1 MRHRN
6 DIARWLLDPRAYR
19 LRYERV
25 SVSSATLVPETRDL
39 SGDDAWEVLKR
50 IGWGRLAKDAFK
62 RLRVADGFSHA
73 RSLAFMIA
81 LVAVEGLIG
90 IVGLASVLHKG
101 QVSTMIDA
109 AIRRTIPGPAGH
121 VLTTAVTQAHR
132 VAAGH
137 HYGALLF
144 GVLSA
149 LVVGTA
155 AMGQLE
161 RGLNRIYGVE
171 QDRSTLKK
179 YGLGFFFALSVG
191 TLVAA
196 AFVCLAFGRD
206 LFFSIHNHALTSVW
220 SVVRWPLGVGLIAIA
235 VTVLFRWSPRRR
247 QPRLSWLAF
256 GSGMAVFLW
265 GLSTIG
271 LGLFYGSSSS
281 FGETYGPLAG
291 VIALLVWSLLS
302 SISMFYGAAVA
313 AQLEALRTGEPTPQD
328 AQKVVDSDPASDP
341 SGEAVARDR

>member
-1 MRHRN
+1 M
-6 DIARWLLDPRAYR
+6 
-19 LRYERV
+19 
-25 SVSSATLVPETRDL
+25 SSATLVPETRGL
-39 SGDDAWEVLKR
+39 TGDDAWSVLKR
-50 IGWGRLAKDAFK
+50 TGWVRLAKDAFK
-62 RLRVADGFSHA
+62 RMRVADGFSHA
-73 RSLAFMIA
+73 RSLAFMIS
-81 LVAVEGLIG
+81 LVAIEGLIG

-101 QVSTMIDA
+101 GVSAAIDA
-109 AIRRTIPGPAGH
+109 TVRRTVPGPAGD

-144 GVLSA
+144 GVIGA
-149 LVVGTA
+149 LVVGTT

-171 QDRSTLKK
+171 QDRPTLKK
-179 YGLGFFFALSVG
+179 YGLGLLFALSVG

-196 AFVCLAFGRD
+196 SFVTLAFGRD
-206 LFFSIHNHALTSVW
+206 LFFSIHNHAFTSVW
-220 SVVRWPLGVGLIAIA
+220 SVVRWPFGVSLTAIA
-235 VTVLFRWSPRRR
+235 VTVEFRWSPRRR

-256 GSGMAVFLW
+256 GSGISVFLW
-265 GLSTIG
+265 GLFTIG

-302 SISMFYGAAVA
+302 SISLFYGAAVA
-313 AQLEALRTGEPTPQD
+313 AQLEALRTGEPAPQD
-328 AQKVVDSDPASDP
+328 AQKVTESDPASDP
-341 SGEAVARDR
+341 SGERVVTHDQ